1 MDAENSPQFQQAC
14 EAWLAQGATNL
25 VVDLAELAYVS
36 SMGLGCF
43 LAVAKAV
50 RAKAGAMVLV
60 GLHGLP
66 KQVFEL
72 TRLIALFPVFASTE
86 KALASFG

>member
-1 MDAENSPQFQQAC
+1 
-14 EAWLAQGATNL
+14 
-25 VVDLAELAYVS
+25 
-36 SMGLGCF
+36 MGLGCF